1 MGLEYLIN
9 SGKSLLSAQNFSFP
23 PYKESPGIQISEILV
38 SLSWPTVLLPTCF
51 L

>member
-9 SGKSLLSAQNFSFP
+9 SALLSAQNFSFP